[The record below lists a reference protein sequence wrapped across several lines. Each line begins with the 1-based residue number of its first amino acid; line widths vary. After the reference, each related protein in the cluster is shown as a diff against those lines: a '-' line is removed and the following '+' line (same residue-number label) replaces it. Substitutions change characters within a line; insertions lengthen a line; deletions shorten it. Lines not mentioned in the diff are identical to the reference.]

1 MPSAATK
8 NALKTKASPK
18 AEKKKRSSKSSE
30 SRDGALKRKKEEKT
44 LRKKRSGELE
54 GHVGDVPDTGGIG
67 RSNATPRLLEPRPG
81 WDTIFFFF
89 FLTHVLITVLWHSQ
103 MILPAKLYPQC
114 LRDLTKTYSKDWQDP
129 LNFSQKT
136 PVWYL
141 SIIYCEVFF
150 QLPFHFAAIY
160 VFWTGSHYHPWFRFE
175 AFSCYTWV
183 RPHSRLF
190 DRTPCFPICST
201 PFQLKLK
208 AIIFHTEF
216 RQLCIPYTSPQ
227 LSCQYLPFS
236 LLLRRWPN
244 VILPEVR
251 F

>member
-1 MPSAATK
+1 MPTAATK
-8 NALKTKASPK
+8 NALKTKISPK

-30 SRDGALKRKKEEKT
+30 KRDGPSKTRKEEKT
-44 LRKKRSGELE
+44 HRKKRSSESE
-54 GHVGDVPDTGGIG
+54 GRAVDAVDASDTSGLG
-67 RSNATPRLLEPRPG
+67 RGKATPRLLEPRPG

-103 MILPAKLYPQC
+103 MILPARLYPQC

-160 VFWTGSHYHPWFRFE
+160 VFWTGSHYHPWFRYVFY
-175 AFSCYTWV
+175 CV
-183 RPHSRLF
+183 HPM
-190 DRTPCFPICST
+190 
-201 PFQLKLK
+201 
-208 AIIFHTEF
+208 
-216 RQLCIPYTSPQ
+216 
-227 LSCQYLPFS
+227 
-236 LLLRRWPN
+236 
-244 VILPEVR
+244 
-251 F
+251 